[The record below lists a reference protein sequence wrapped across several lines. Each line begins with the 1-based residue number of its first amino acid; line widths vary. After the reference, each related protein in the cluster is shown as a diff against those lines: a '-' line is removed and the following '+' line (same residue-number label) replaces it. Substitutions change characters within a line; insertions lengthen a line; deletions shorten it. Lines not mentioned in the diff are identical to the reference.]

1 MRFDSVRMSVGSI
14 FTNILTVRTTASA
27 GIAFSLEAG
36 QPRDSPEPSFNIE
49 SHYYLIQISPHR
61 EFRRKYCLNIRSKT
75 KNNVF
80 VTEAGQQNPAAVHQC
95 DTIVDIVTLDL
106 NR

>member
-1 MRFDSVRMSVGSI
+1 MRDLVDLLLEQVCWRPGWNICPTLTYPLTQPLTTGYCTSMRFDSVRMSVGSI

-49 SHYYLIQISPHR
+49 SHYYLI
-61 EFRRKYCLNIRSKT
+61 
-75 KNNVF
+75 
-80 VTEAGQQNPAAVHQC
+80 
-95 DTIVDIVTLDL
+95 
-106 NR
+106 